1 MFETLCDTWWS
12 IYVLIFFRH
21 PIDNQIKRDQP
32 TGETPGRVSRKF
44 PRSIIQGTPDDIRKA
59 RFRQVYDTTGKDVR
73 ANMDFE
79 SADSD
84 LLEDETPEVES
95 ADDTRDSVVSF
106 SRDSLESLAELAQL
120 RRRVNILQKEHAFV
134 MGIFGVLLGRIS
146 GI

>member
-1 MFETLCDTWWS
+1 MFL
-12 IYVLIFFRH
+12 L

-44 PRSIIQGTPDDIRKA
+44 PRSIIQGTPDDIRKS

-84 LLEDETPEVES
+84 LLEDETPEGES
-95 ADDTRDSVVSF
+95 ADDTRDSVA
-106 SRDSLESLAELAQL
+106 SLASLAEFVSYSG
-120 RRRVNILQKEHAFV
+120 VNILQKEHAFV
-134 MGIFGVLLGRIS
+134 MGIFGVLLDRIP
-146 GI
+146 GF